1 MNIPGLTNYILIHLS
16 QEPADT
22 AAKALLPAI
31 GPSPLEFYPAELLDQ
46 ITSYL
51 PFTSV
56 LALSRTSKALH
67 KRLPTQKQCRDAFIT
82 GEAVGYLWDLDE
94 STCRAKAAANRWD
107 WAQLAR
113 DLSRRD
119 CFDQGKGFDDA
130 PKGLRNRQRIWKILL
145 DG

>member
-1 MNIPGLTNYILIHLS
+1 MNIPGLANYILNHLS
-16 QEPADT
+16 QKPDDT
-22 AAKALLPAI
+22 APQALLPAV
-31 GPSPLEFYPAELLDQ
+31 GPSPVESCPAEILDQ

-51 PFTSV
+51 PITSV
-56 LALSRTSKALH
+56 LTLSRTSKALH
-67 KRLPTQKQCRDAFIT
+67 KHLPTQKQYRDAFIT

-94 STCRAKAAANRWD
+94 STCRAKAAANSWD

-113 DLSRRD
+113 DLTRRD